1 LRSNGAQPTLS
12 KDQSEEDKV
21 NNLVVE
27 IRVLESTYNE
37 LTSRQNLLER
47 ALIENRAA
55 LDAIRGLGEKGAG
68 EVLTQIGGGSMLRST
83 PPDAERVLVNV
94 GASVVIEKPRDEALA
109 IIEERSKE
117 IERSI
122 VSILGQRDE
131 IAQRL
136 EADRQL
142 LQTLVTSAGQKS

>member
-1 LRSNGAQPTLS
+1 MSRKPAERSKEES
-12 KDQSEEDKV
+12 DEDKV

-47 ALIENRAA
+47 ALVENRAA
-55 LDAIRGLGEKGAG
+55 LDSIKGLSGKNSGEA
-68 EVLTQIGGGSMLRST
+68 LIQIGGGAILRSPT
-83 PPDAERVLVNV
+83 PEVDKVLVSV
-94 GASVVIEKPRDEALA
+94 GANVVIEKPREEAVA
-109 IIEERSKE
+109 IMEERSKE
-117 IERSI
+117 VERSI
-122 VSILGQRDE
+122 VSILGQREE

-142 LQTLVTSAGQKS
+142 IQTMVTRAGQKS